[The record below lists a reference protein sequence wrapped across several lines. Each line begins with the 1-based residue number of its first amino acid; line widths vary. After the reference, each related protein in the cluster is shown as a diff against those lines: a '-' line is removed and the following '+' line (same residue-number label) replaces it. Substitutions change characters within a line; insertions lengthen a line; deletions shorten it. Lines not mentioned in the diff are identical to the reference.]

1 LYFRQT
7 TNNNS
12 VRPLSPSRK
21 KEKRDPFAPKKLNP
35 PAKDAPKRPSEPDK
49 WDGGGGSIYH
59 SATPIARAI
68 DPADP
73 ELSKIKRVQGIKR
86 DLKGKEHDRELRRV
100 FKSFARP
107 KVIKAATAVVE
118 EEEQGG
124 EGEGGK
130 GEVVESVA
138 FDARRV
144 RGIGFD
150 PRWKANEEVRVNP
163 DRKISPIRGSGGGKL
178 GKISLE
184 GVLGGMKASRGVAGG
199 PELEDSDSDSDLDI
213 VME

>member
-1 LYFRQT
+1 
-7 TNNNS
+7 
-12 VRPLSPSRK
+12 
-21 KEKRDPFAPKKLNP
+21 
-35 PAKDAPKRPSEPDK
+35 
-49 WDGGGGSIYH
+49 
-59 SATPIARAI
+59 
-68 DPADP
+68 
-73 ELSKIKRVQGIKR
+73 VQGIKR

-100 FKSFARP
+100 FKAFARP
-107 KVIKAATAVVE
+107 KVVKAGPAVVE
-118 EEEQGG
+118 EED
-124 EGEGGK
+124 GGK
-130 GEVVESVA
+130 GAEVVESVA

-150 PRWKANEEVRVNP
+150 PRWRANEEVRVNP

-184 GVLGGMKASRGVAGG
+184 GVLGGMKASGGVAGG